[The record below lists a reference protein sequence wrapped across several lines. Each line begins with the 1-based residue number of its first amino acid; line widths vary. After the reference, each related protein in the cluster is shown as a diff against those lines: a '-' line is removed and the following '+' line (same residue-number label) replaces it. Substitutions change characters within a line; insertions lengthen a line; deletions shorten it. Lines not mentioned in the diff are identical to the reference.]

1 MNNQKNESAS
11 AANRA
16 LAQSMVCR
24 VSFKAVLKADGHKL
38 QGHATARRCICP
50 FHVGEAPTFTVNGR
64 DTSAGCMTCE
74 WFGDVVDYVMRFH
87 NLDSAKALE
96 FLEQFLVIH
105 PEAGR
110 KVFNFAFGSRKIS
123 NEDEAGL
130 QRFLADD
137 DSYSVQ

>member
-1 MNNQKNESAS
+1 
-11 AANRA
+11 
-16 LAQSMVCR
+16 
-24 VSFKAVLKADGHKL
+24 
-38 QGHATARRCICP
+38 
-50 FHVGEAPTFTVNGR
+50 
-64 DTSAGCMTCE
+64 MTCE

-87 NLDSAKALE
+87 NLDCAKALE

-130 QRFLADD
+130 QRFLAEE
-137 DSYSVQ
+137 